1 MLTEERYAVITEMV
15 NQRGSI
21 KLTDLCD
28 MLGVSVST
36 ARRDINALDEMGKI
50 TKVHGGAVS
59 RSERFF
65 PIEENV
71 EEKIKQFSYEK
82 GAIARY
88 AASLLDDGDF
98 AFIDAGTTTEKM
110 IDYLPLKKV
119 TFVK

>member
-15 NQRGSI
+15 NQWGSI

-28 MLGVSVST
+28 MLGISVST
-36 ARRDINALDEMGKI
+36 ARRDINALAEMGKI

-82 GAIARY
+82 GAICGIAV
-88 AASLLDDGDF
+88 G
-98 AFIDAGTTTEKM
+98 
-110 IDYLPLKKV
+110 
-119 TFVK
+119 